1 MVFKKSVVDVVS
13 QIIDAELV
21 TLARCG
27 DKTAFGHL
35 IKRHQTLAF
44 RLAQK
49 MIGRVDIAQELVQEA
64 FLQAYLSLDR
74 LRDDD
79 LFQSW
84 LCGIVLNVCR
94 THIRHQKMNFLSF
107 EEIMGGSKVDIDIFA
122 SASPNPMKVAQ
133 EQELYNLVLEAVNS
147 LSHKNRSTVLLF
159 YFEQL
164 TIYEISAL
172 LDSSVTA
179 VKGRLHKAR
188 KQLRDKLLPLYI
200 EDSSVVL
207 TPQRIE
213 SMIQVTVADLIFSPS
228 IELESGRVDSESCI
242 LILWDEVNHRFLLI
256 FVGIPSGEAIAQILT
271 ETAPL
276 RPMTF
281 QFIANML
288 KAANVSLES
297 VRVESLEK
305 DIYYATVSLSCGN
318 QIHEADARPSDA
330 IALALLMNSP
340 IYVNEAVMQ
349 EVSVQVPSDIEG
361 APTGRGLTEFRNKQ
375 QNKKQEQ
382 EQKQQEIVKK
392 LEQLSKEENIKTIQ
406 DTAIRFLFDRD

>member
-1 MVFKKSVVDVVS
+1 VS

-21 TLARCG
+21 ALARGG

-35 IKRHQTLAF
+35 IKRHQTLAL

-49 MIGRVDIAQELVQEA
+49 MIGRADIAQELVQEA

-79 LFQSW
+79 RFQSW

-94 THIRHQKMNFLSF
+94 THIRHQKINFLSF
-107 EEIMGGSKVDIDIFA
+107 EEIMGGSKVDVDIFA
-122 SASPNPMKVAQ
+122 SASPSPMKVAQ
-133 EQELYNLVLEAVNS
+133 EQELYDLVLEAVNS
-147 LSHKNRSTVLLF
+147 LSHKNRSTILLF

-188 KQLRDKLLPLYI
+188 KQLKDKLLPLDI

-213 SMIQVTVADLIFSPS
+213 PMIQVTVADLIFSPN
-228 IELESGRVDSESCI
+228 IETESGRFAPKESYVV
-242 LILWDEVNHRFLLI
+242 ILWDEANRRFLPI
-256 FVGIPSGEAIAQILT
+256 FVGIPSGDAIAQILT

-305 DIYYATVSLSCGN
+305 DVYFAIVSLSCGDRV
-318 QIHEADARPSDA
+318 QEVDARPSDA

-349 EVSVQVPSDIEG
+349 EASVQAPSDVEG
-361 APTGRGLTEFRNKQ
+361 APTGRGLTEIRNKRRETMQ
-375 QNKKQEQ
+375 KQEQ
-382 EQKQQEIVKK
+382 KRQEKEKK
-392 LEQLSKEENIKTIQ
+392 LQQPSKEENIKAIQ
-406 DTAIRFLFDRD
+406 DIAIQFLFDRD